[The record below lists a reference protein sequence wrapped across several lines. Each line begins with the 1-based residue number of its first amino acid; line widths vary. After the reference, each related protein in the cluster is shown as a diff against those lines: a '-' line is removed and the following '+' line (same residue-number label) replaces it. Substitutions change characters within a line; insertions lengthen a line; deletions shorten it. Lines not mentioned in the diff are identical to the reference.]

1 MRFLQKCG
9 RSRTAPLFVTLLLIV
24 TLSLFLSTSSSAQTI
39 RVQNG
44 ATLRVSNDGVFRLE
58 SGMMDFGEAGATAR
72 LDEQSGGRV
81 AGGTLEAL
89 RSLNGPSEV
98 NVAGLGA
105 EITASADLGEVG
117 IQRGHAVQTGNGN
130 ESIERYY
137 LIVPMGTNEGLNAT
151 LALHYADAELN
162 GLAESDLELFRSTD
176 QGNTW
181 TRKGQDRR
189 DPQENVVELDGIGAF
204 SSWTL
209 ASESAPIPVE
219 LASFDAKTGDEQV
232 RLSWT
237 TASETNNAGFRI
249 QRRDT
254 GENGKDGE
262 WTTVGSVEGEGTTAQ
277 AQRYRF
283 TDEDLPYDADRLAY
297 CLRQVD
303 TDGSAHVSDEVIVD
317 RDVTEVELLGTY
329 PNPARQRAT
338 VRYALPEVQDVTV
351 RLYDVLGRQ
360 VRTVV
365 SGKQKGRH
373 QRTLDVAPLPSGVY
387 FLRLRAGGQTRT
399 QKLTIVQ

>member
-1 MRFLQKCG
+1 MGFLQKCG
-9 RSRTAPLFVTLLLIV
+9 RSRTAPLFVTLLLTV

-89 RSLNGPSEV
+89 RSLDGPSEV
-98 NVAGLGA
+98 NIAGLGA

-117 IQRGHAVQTGNGN
+117 VQRGHTVQTGNGN

-162 GLAESDLELFRSTD
+162 GLAESGLELFRSTD

-181 TRKGQDRR
+181 TRKGQDHRNTQ
-189 DPQENVVELDGIGAF
+189 DNVVELGGIEAF

-277 AQRYRF
+277 AQRYQF

-297 CLRQVD
+297 RLKQVD
-303 TDGSAHVSDEVIVD
+303 TDGTENFSDEVVVE
-317 RDVTEVELLGTY
+317 RGVTEVELLGTY
-329 PNPARQRAT
+329 PNPARSRAT
-338 VRYALPEVQDVTV
+338 VRYALPEKQDATI

-360 VRTVV
+360 VQTVLNK
-365 SGKQKGRH
+365 KQEGRH
-373 QRTLDVAPLPSGVY
+373 QRTLDVGSLPSGVY
-387 FLRLRAGGQTRT
+387 FLRLEAVDETRT
-399 QKLTIVQ
+399 QKLTVIR